1 MTTIGVLVRPPTKRA
16 TNETIDLLGHVD
28 FDAIFIDLPRDLEC
42 YLLDYLRHQN
52 FELFVDQIYETMPP
66 EDFPS
71 SIIRGY
77 EKLLSAICHIAR
89 GRKVYCYGSVLK
101 NKYETELAY
110 YTAQLTLHDSITGK
124 VSIDKWLNILTSRNY
139 NFSEW
144 IKEEAEYVASEAEK
158 HNTPICIAGYGGFI
172 LKKNLSNYFK
182 SWIKYTGQPFHLPPI
197 HVLTRIM
204 SIRNMGQKEIVEL
217 IKEHI
222 KFVREFI
229 IPYGLEDGLELWSRK
244 KLYWLIPPNQ

>member
-16 TNETIDLLGHVD
+16 INETIDLLERID
-28 FDAIFIDLPRDLEC
+28 FDAIFMDLPRDLEC

-52 FELFVDQIYETMPP
+52 FELFVDQIYESMSP

-71 SIIRGY
+71 STIRGY
-77 EKLLSAICHIAR
+77 EKLLTAICHIAR

-124 VSIDKWLNILTSRNY
+124 VSLDKWLNILTSRNY

-158 HNTPICIAGYGGFI
+158 HDSPICITGYGGFT

-204 SIRNMGQKEIVEL
+204 SIRDMSQREIVEL